1 MAIATKWIGIVQA
14 DGSIKL
20 EGEADLPVGTR
31 VEVVAQVARVPEIR
45 SMTLEEAKAWVA
57 QEHPPLTEEQE
68 AEYERIYDRFEE
80 VTTDSAGLPDDYP
93 DELDHYLYGTP
104 KRGDE

>member
-20 EGEADLPVGTR
+20 EGEADLPAGTR

-57 QEHPPLTEEQE
+57 QEHPPLTAEQE
-68 AEYERIYDRFEE
+68 AENKRLHALLR
-80 VTTDSAGLPDDYP
+80 TTTVADADLRDG
-93 DELDHYLYGTP
+93 
-104 KRGDE
+104 